1 MPDMKKKFF
10 DWIYPPRIYCI
21 ACGNLIDKTR
31 TYALCDT
38 CIREI
43 RWITGRSCIRCGK
56 MLEDNW
62 PELRCHDCQNLNH
75 LFRRGT
81 ACAVYEGRARDMVRA
96 MKYQDRA
103 WIAPFLAEILFD
115 RLEAERDAA
124 LALDGEI
131 LPAPDLITC
140 VPMHEK
146 KERRR
151 GYNQSRLMA
160 AALAARLH
168 LPFSGLAIRRVR
180 QTQVM
185 SGLGRDERQINL
197 TGAFTV
203 EIGGTDLLRGAQV
216 LLVDDVYTT
225 GSTAD
230 ACAEAILSA
239 GATSVDLCVFA
250 AGANTRK
257 M

>member
-1 MPDMKKKFF
+1 MKKKFF
-10 DWIYPPRIYCI
+10 DWLYPPRIYCI

-38 CIREI
+38 CVREI
-43 RWITGRSCIRCGK
+43 RWITKRACARCGK
-56 MLEDNW
+56 MLEDSW
-62 PELRCHDCQNLNH
+62 RDPLCHDCQTLNH
-75 LFRRGT
+75 HFRRGT

-115 RLEAERDAA
+115 RLEAERAA
-124 LALDGEI
+124 AFALDGEI
-131 LPAPDLITC
+131 LPTPDLITC

-151 GYNQSRLMA
+151 GFNQSRLMA
-160 AALAARLH
+160 A
-168 LPFSGLAIRRVR
+168 SLAIRLKTPFAANVIRRAR
-180 QTQVM
+180 QTRVM

-197 TGAFTV
+197 TGAFTAEAGGE
-203 EIGGTDLLRGAQV
+203 EILRGAHV

-230 ACAEAILSA
+230 ACAEAILSE
-239 GATSVDLCVFA
+239 GAASVDLCVFA